1 MMGRVATPLGL
12 AAAALCATA
21 LVAASSQT
29 ALPQGDGQAVVQRM
43 CGSSCHAIQMVTNHR
58 MSAQRWAE
66 VVDNMVV
73 RGAVGTP
80 ADTEVVVRYLARHF
94 PGPDVEPAPGA
105 VAAKSPGA
113 AATGTSTTPTAEGIG
128 PAKAVEVAANDR
140 RGADTGWPIY
150 GHDAGGQ
157 RYSPL
162 AQITPENVASLRRVW
177 TLTSVPPATPA
188 TSESS
193 ASGAAASAASAAA
206 RARRGR
212 ISQVTPLVINDVMY
226 LTTSANQAVALEPET
241 GRVIWSYDIEGM
253 GARR

>member
-1 MMGRVATPLGL
+1 
-12 AAAALCATA
+12 
-21 LVAASSQT
+21 
-29 ALPQGDGQAVVQRM
+29 M
-43 CGSSCHAIQMVTNHR
+43 CGTSCHAIQLVTNHR

-94 PGPDVEPAPGA
+94 PGPDVRPAPGA
-105 VAAKSPGA
+105 G
-113 AATGTSTTPTAEGIG
+113 TGTSPAAPAVTGTPTPPADGIG
-128 PAKAVEVAANDR
+128 PARAVEVSADGR
-140 RGADTGWPIY
+140 RGADTGWPMY

-162 AQITPENVASLRRVW
+162 VQITPGNVATLRRVW
-177 TLTSVPPATPA
+177 TLTSAPPALPATP
-188 TSESS
+188 ESN
-193 ASGAAASAASAAA
+193 ASGAAAAAANAAA

-241 GRVIWSYDIEGM
+241 GRVIGSTTSRAWAS
-253 GARR
+253 RR